1 MHQVTTNHLEAN
13 ARFSLPLF
21 CLQLHHAYDRAA
33 RGLVD
38 LDFAIRH
45 WTMIPGFPT
54 RYNASPAELAETER
68 RVLALVRADWD
79 SDGPRP
85 DPARL
90 VERSRAWLEPL
101 VADVLARWRALPPW
115 TPGTAASATPSSHA
129 RAWRRSISTTAPARS
144 PFEDAAALR
153 DDLRQCLLALR
164 REAPQ
169 VSRIQ
174 CGSWVNN
181 LPPIQALLPT
191 SYVESLVETDP
202 NGKAGLGWWG
212 QFVARDGSQR
222 GPRRRAAWDGSLSL
236 CQAPGPLLSGRG
248 PRPPRRGLTP
258 RPV

>member
-79 SDGPRP
+79 SGGPRP

-101 VADVLARWRALPPW
+101 VADVLARWRALPALDAWYGCFRYTIEPR
-115 TPGTAASATPSSHA
+115 PGLAAFHFYNCACP
-129 RAWRRSISTTAPARS
+129 RS

-212 QFVARDGSQR
+212 QFVARDGYLNEA
-222 GPRRRAAWDGSLSL
+222 RAAELRGTGRFHYARLLGHCSLREAL
-236 CQAPGPLLSGRG
+236 AHLGAG
-248 PRPPRRGLTP
+248 
-258 RPV
+258 